1 MELTQFRPDIL
12 LYMGVTCKGL
22 SPNAATETEAKVVG
36 HTDTV
41 WAGYSN
47 QQLKGK
53 VIVVSN
59 ASRLPKQVSKIL
71 HFFTLRRVYK
81 SFVNISSDMTEVL
94 THFCLTHGKSQYW
107 IGTGVPLCRQKA
119 ASG

>member
-59 ASRLPKQVSKIL
+59 ASRLPTQVTFSPFGMYM
-71 HFFTLRRVYK
+71 HESFE

-94 THFCLTHGKSQYW
+94 THCCLTHGKSQ
-107 IGTGVPLCRQKA
+107 
-119 ASG
+119 